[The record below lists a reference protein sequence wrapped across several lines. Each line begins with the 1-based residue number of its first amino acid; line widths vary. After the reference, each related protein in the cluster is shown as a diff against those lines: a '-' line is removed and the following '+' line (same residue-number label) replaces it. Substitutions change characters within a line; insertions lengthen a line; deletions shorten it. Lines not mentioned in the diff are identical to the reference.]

1 MNHVINGKQKE
12 MLLAQY
18 FWKGYSFGKK
28 KKETGKQEKENKKK
42 KKKVKRKE
50 KKKKKRKKK
59 RKKMGKKVKKERKKK
74 SKAWLYQILFLVI
87 GCSELLL
94 RNVCFIDF
102 FA

>member
-12 MLLAQY
+12 MLLVQY

-28 KKETGKQEKENKKK
+28 KKKKGKQEKENKKK
-42 KKKVKRKE
+42 KKKKVKRKE
-50 KKKKKRKKK
+50 KKK